1 MRGSAALAP
10 AQREDGRS
18 RIQEARSV
26 AIRGGGGG
34 PIAAE
39 DRGHQPIR
47 TGVGEE
53 VI

>member
-26 AIRGGGGG
+26 AIRGGGG
-34 PIAAE
+34 PIGAE